1 MTDKKKLQI
10 YIDEDIYNIIK
21 DNAEREKR
29 SVSNYAGIIME
40 QAVKELQM
48 TQMTQNH
55 RNVLNVPKGE
65 N

>member
-21 DNAEREKR
+21 ANAEEEHR

-40 QAVKELQM
+40 QAVKEIQMAQM
-48 TQMTQNH
+48 TQKR
-55 RNVLNVPKGE
+55 RNVLNVPKG
-65 N
+65 ND